1 MSNEAKTVAVLG
13 GGNGAFATA
22 ADLALRGFKVNLLEV
37 PQFAENIAGAREAGG
52 IELENR
58 GVPGLPSGFG
68 KLGVVSTDP
77 ETVLADA
84 AVILVVVPAYAQ
96 RNFAEISG
104 PYLRPD
110 QIVVLSPGNFGG
122 TLEFARVLR
131 QAGVTHLP
139 VLVETECMIY
149 SGFKESPYKVWVSGF
164 KEGLK
169 VAALPGKDGPEI
181 LPKLRNL
188 YPRLELAQNVLETGL
203 RNVNTVVHAPIL
215 VTNAGRVENT
225 KGDFL
230 FYWEGCTPAVGK
242 VTEGVERERVAIGQA
257 LGLSL
262 TPMRDV
268 LIGWYG
274 FQGAKGETLT
284 DVLATNPAY
293 EWDTAPPSLRHRF
306 LLEDIPYGMVPMEA
320 LGRLTGIPTPVTT
333 AVITFACEMLEMDL
347 RANARTL
354 DQLGLRDFTLDE
366 VLTIVNEKGVVE
378 PFEAQPG

>member
-1 MSNEAKTVAVLG
+1 MSNKVMTVAVLG

-22 ADLALRGFKVNLLEV
+22 ADLALRGFRVNLFEV

-52 IELENR
+52 IEFENR

-68 KLGVVSTDP
+68 KLGMVSTDP
-77 ETVLADA
+77 KAALADA
-84 AVILVVVPAYAQ
+84 EVILVVVPAYAQ
-96 RNFAEISG
+96 KHFAKISA

-122 TLEFARVLR
+122 TLEFARIAR

-139 VLVETECMIY
+139 VLTEMECMIY
-149 SGFKESPYKVWVSGF
+149 SGFKESPYKVWASGF

-169 VAALPGKDGPEI
+169 VAALPGRAGPEV
-181 LPKLRNL
+181 LPKLREL
-188 YPRLELAQNVLETGL
+188 YPGLELAENVLETGL

-215 VTNAGRVENT
+215 VANAGRVEDT
-225 KGDFL
+225 KDDFL
-230 FYWEGCTPAVGK
+230 FYWEGCTPAVGRL
-242 VTEGVERERVAIGQA
+242 TEGVERERIAIGEA

-293 EWDTAPPSLRHRF
+293 EWDTAPPTLHHRF

-320 LGRLTGIPTPVTT
+320 MGGLTGIPTPVTT
-333 AVITFACEMLEMDL
+333 AVITFACEMLGMDL

-354 DQLGLRDFTLDE
+354 DQLGLRDLTLDE
-366 VLTIVNEKGVVE
+366 ILALVNETGFV
-378 PFEAQPG
+378 